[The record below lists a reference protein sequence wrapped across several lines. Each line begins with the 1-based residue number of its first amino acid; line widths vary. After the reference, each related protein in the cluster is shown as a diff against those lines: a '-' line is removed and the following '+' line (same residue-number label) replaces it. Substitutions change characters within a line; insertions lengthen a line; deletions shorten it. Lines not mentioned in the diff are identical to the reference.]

1 MKYVHGNWFLSI
13 FIYLIEEYPEQFVT
27 SINTFSDYFATFR
40 NLKSRTK
47 VNIHEVMTF
56 LVTNVGKIAK
66 LQHKH
71 FSYQIVEYNG
81 TIAWDSI

>member
-1 MKYVHGNWFLSI
+1 MFLSI
-13 FIYLIEEYPEQFVT
+13 FIYLVDEYPKQFVT
-27 SINTFSDYFATFR
+27 SINTLSDYCATFR

-47 VNIHEVMTF
+47 VIIHEVMTF
-56 LVTNVGKIAK
+56 LVTSVGKIAK

-81 TIAWDSI
+81 TIARNTI